1 MKLLNETDALAVVG
15 GTSLKGYLSGYTY
28 SQLVEALGEPTF
40 PEASDDGKVQKE
52 WVFSDD
58 GLVFTIYDWKTYNE
72 ECTTTQLQGWN
83 VGGKT
88 SAYNFIAWVEKQLNK
103 QTKA

>member
-15 GTSLKGYLSGYTY
+15 GTSLKGYLNGYTY
-28 SQLVEALGEPTF
+28 SQLVEAFGEPTF
-40 PEASDDGKVQKE
+40 TEPSADLKVQKE

-58 GLVFTIYDWKTYNE
+58 GLIFTIYDWKIYDE
-72 ECTTTQLQGWN
+72 EYTTTQLDCWN

-88 SAYNFIAWVEKQLNK
+88 SAYNFIEAITNLLNK
-103 QTKA
+103 